1 MRALA
6 WLVVAVC
13 ACAPAPK
20 SDTTPAT
27 KAAEPEDES
36 GGTETDTIEKSREP
50 NSLDKREERKDFDN
64 LADAERALA
73 GDQQELDRLLAQPMA
88 STTDAACRKVCASL
102 ASMRRSVDAIC
113 RLSDDAARCENAKK
127 TLGKNETR
135 VADAGCR
142 C

>member
-1 MRALA
+1 MRSFA
-6 WLVVAVC
+6 WLVLMVS
-13 ACAPAPK
+13 ACTPAPK
-20 SDTTPAT
+20 TETAPPPEAVET
-27 KAAEPEDES
+27 EDE
-36 GGTETDTIEKSREP
+36 GGGSDVSKKSQEP
-50 NSLDKREERKDFDN
+50 SSLDKREKEKDLDN
-64 LADAERALA
+64 LADAERSLA
-73 GDQQELDRLLAQPMA
+73 DDQQELDRLLAQPIA

-127 TLGKNETR
+127 TLGKNEGR

>member
-1 MRALA
+1 MKAPA
-6 WLVVAVC
+6 WLVLVVS

-20 SDTTPAT
+20 ADTAPPA
-27 KAAEPEDES
+27 KAVEAEDE
-36 GGTETDTIEKSREP
+36 GGGADTDALQEAEEP
-50 NSLDKREERKDFDN
+50 NSLDKRESDKDLDN

-73 GDQQELDRLLAQPMA
+73 DDQQALDRLLAQPIA

-113 RLSDDAARCENAKK
+113 RLSDEAARCQNAKK
-127 TLGKNETR
+127 TLGKNESR

>member
-1 MRALA
+1 M
-6 WLVVAVC
+6 VC
-13 ACAPAPK
+13 AACAPAPK

-27 KAAEPEDES
+27 KAVETEDEGGTTADSAAEPEEPS
-36 GGTETDTIEKSREP
+36 SLEKKEGDKD
-50 NSLDKREERKDFDN
+50 LDD

-73 GDQQELDRLLAQPMA
+73 DDQQELDRLLAQPIA

-113 RLSDDAARCENAKK
+113 RLSDDTTRCENAKK
-127 TLGKNETR
+127 TLGKNESR

>member
-1 MRALA
+1 MKASA
-6 WLVVAVC
+6 WLVLMVC
-13 ACAPAPK
+13 ACTPAPEAK
-20 SDTTPAT
+20 TARPPEAVET
-27 KAAEPEDES
+27 EDEG
-36 GGTETDTIEKSREP
+36 GGTEKKKSQEP
-50 NSLDKREERKDFDN
+50 SSLDKREQESDLDN
-64 LADAERALA
+64 LADAERALSE
-73 GDQQELDRLLAQPMA
+73 DQQELDRLLAQPIA

-127 TLGKNETR
+127 TLGKNEGR